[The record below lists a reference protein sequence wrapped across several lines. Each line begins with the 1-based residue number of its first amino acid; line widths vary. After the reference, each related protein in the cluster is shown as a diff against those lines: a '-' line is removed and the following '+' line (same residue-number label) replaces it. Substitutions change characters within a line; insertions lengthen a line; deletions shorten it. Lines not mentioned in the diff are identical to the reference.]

1 MLKRIS
7 LRWRLTLLSS
17 LLITVCCVGLT
28 ITLNISAFK
37 MADTLEPA
45 IPIQP
50 AGSQEVPLSPPHSL
64 RRHQGSQAHSP
75 DGQRFLH
82 PHCRICR
89 GRFHLLCCRKS
100 PFAGAGAE
108 CPGEKYQL
116 PQSSGIP
123 GGPSH
128 KGRAGGADPVLQ
140 CHDGQAGR
148 GLCHAAAA
156 LRRCRP

>member
-50 AGSQEVPLSPPHSL
+50 AGSQEVPLSLLTPSVATREAKHIHLMDSVFYTLIAVFTGGVFTYYVAGKVLLPVWVLNAQVKNINSHNLRESL
-64 RRHQGSQAHSP
+64 
-75 DGQRFLH
+75 
-82 PHCRICR
+82 
-89 GRFHLLCCRKS
+89 
-100 PFAGAGAE
+100 E
-108 CPGEKYQL
+108 VL
-116 PQSSGIP
+116 PQRTSWRS
-123 GGPSH
+123 
-128 KGRAGGADPVLQ
+128 
-140 CHDGQAGR
+140 
-148 GLCHAAAA
+148 
-156 LRRCRP
+156 